1 MVTVE
6 IDGQWMTA
14 DEEMTILNAA
24 KAAAIHIPSLC
35 YLEGINE
42 IAACRVCMVEVEG
55 LDRLV
60 PACATRLQEGMRVFT
75 NTARVQ
81 QARRTNVELLLS
93 QHDCQCALCLRNG
106 NCELQNL
113 AGDLGILSLPFKVE
127 TRTGSWDP
135 RAPFVKETEKCIQC
149 MRCVQVCDKVQA
161 MNVWQVFGS
170 GSRATI
176 GIPAAMLSETDCTH
190 CGQCVTHCPTGALHE
205 RDDTAAVRRALA
217 DPKTTTIVQ
226 IAPAVRVAWAEG
238 MGLSEAEV
246 TTEKMV
252 GVLKHMGFDY
262 VFDTNFAADLTI
274 MEEGAELLERL
285 QHKDAHQ
292 WPMFT
297 SCCPAWVQFLK
308 KQYPSFKPALSTVK
322 SPQQM
327 FGAITKSYFSDRTG
341 IDPHKMMVVSIMP
354 CIAKKEENKLENM
367 RSACGDLDVDV
378 ILTTR
383 ELIRLMKAQHLNMN
397 QIASRPFDSPLG
409 SSTGA
414 GVIFGATGGVMDAAL
429 RSAYYLIEGKNV
441 DADAFDAVRGMEGW
455 KEATFTIPSF
465 GDIRVAIVSGLGNTR
480 ALMESLSKG
489 EAAYDFVEVMACPGG
504 CAGGGGQP
512 IHEAKECAEERGEML
527 WRLDQQ
533 AAIRYSH
540 ENEEVSALYRDFLG
554 KPLGAKAHA
563 LLHTDENWHH
573 KAAYK
578 SEEVV
583 KTIAINIAMSR
594 K

>member
-6 IDGQWMTA
+6 IDGHIITA
-14 DEEMTILNAA
+14 EADMTILSAA
-24 KAAAIHIPSLC
+24 RAAAIHIPSLC
-35 YLEGINE
+35 YLENINE
-42 IAACRVCMVEVEG
+42 IAACRVCVVEIEG
-55 LDRLV
+55 LDHLV
-60 PACATRLQEGMRVFT
+60 PACATKIQEGMRVFT
-75 NTARVQ
+75 NTMRVQ
-81 QARRTNVELLLS
+81 KARRINVELLLS

-113 AGDLGILSLPFKVE
+113 AGDLGILTIPFPVE
-127 TRTGSWDP
+127 PRTGSWDSL
-135 RAPFVKETEKCIQC
+135 APFVKETEKCIQC
-149 MRCVQVCDKVQA
+149 MRCVQVCDKIQE
-161 MNVWQVFGS
+161 MHIWQVFGS
-170 GSRATI
+170 GGRSTI
-176 GIPAAMLSETDCTH
+176 GIPTAVLSDTDCTY

-217 DPKTTTIVQ
+217 DPETTTIIQV
-226 IAPAVRVAWAEG
+226 APAVRVAWAEG
-238 MGLSEAEV
+238 MGLSETEMS
-246 TTEKMV
+246 TEKMV
-252 GVLKHMGFDY
+252 GILKAMGFDY

-274 MEEGAELLERL
+274 LEEGSELLERL
-285 QHKDAHQ
+285 QDKESHQ

-297 SCCPAWVQFLK
+297 SCCPAWVKFLK
-308 KQYPSFKPALSTVK
+308 QQYPLFNDALSTVK

-327 FGAITKSYFSDRTG
+327 FGAVTKSYFSDTSG
-341 IDPHKMMVVSIMP
+341 IDPHKMMVISIMP

-383 ELIRLMKAQHLNMN
+383 ELIRLMKAQHVNIN
-397 QIASRPFDSPLG
+397 QIDSQPFDSPLG

-414 GVIFGATGGVMDAAL
+414 GVIFGASGGVMDAAL
-429 RSAYYLIEGKNV
+429 RSAYYLIEGKNA
-441 DADAFDAVRGMEGW
+441 DADAFNVVRGIKGW

-465 GDIRVAIVSGLGNTR
+465 GQIRVAVVSGLGNAK
-480 ALMESLSKG
+480 ALMEAVSKG

-512 IHEAKECAEERGEML
+512 IHEAMECAEARGEQL
-527 WRLDQQ
+527 WLIDQR

-540 ENEEVSALYRDFLG
+540 ENEAVLTLYRDFLG

-578 SEEVV
+578 SQEMV
-583 KTIAINIAMSR
+583 KAIAINIAMSR